1 MSRFAVSP
9 VSGAALTETAR
20 CLAEAFGNSVAQTE
34 EWFDYAGPNH
44 VRGLYADGTIIGG
57 LLRAPMGQ
65 FFGGR
70 AVPTLGIAG
79 VGIAPEHR
87 RSGAATALMSAALRE
102 AQEAGVAL
110 STLYPSNNALYAKVG
125 YGIAGVRYR
134 GEVAIEHLIGF
145 AQRLAENDLTVRRLG
160 DSDRAAMGALYT
172 TNARTRPGHLARGP
186 YVWDRVYRA
195 WNARPPICT
204 GVFDGDRLA
213 GYVVWRQKSPDPRY
227 TLHIADVVAPTRPV
241 AERLWAFLADQGTMV
256 DRITG
261 ATAPDDP
268 FWLAL
273 PWPGP
278 TIALQSHWM
287 LRLVD
292 LQSAIAERG
301 FATGPLLVVDLQV
314 HDSVIEAN
322 DGAWRLVVENGRGRL
337 ERGGTGSVMVT
348 IEALAALY
356 SGFQGCN
363 QLAARGLLQGGS
375 SPCSGLDA
383 AFLGTTPWTPDIF

>member
-1 MSRFAVSP
+1 MTVRP
-9 VSGAALTETAR
+9 VQGEALAQTAR

-34 EWFDYAGPNH
+34 EWFEYAGPKH
-44 VRGLYADGTIIGG
+44 VRALFADDTIIGG

-79 VGIAPEHR
+79 LGIAPEHR
-87 RSGAATALMSAALRE
+87 RTGAASALLKQTLLE
-102 AQEAGVAL
+102 AQAAGVAL
-110 STLYPSNNALYAKVG
+110 STLYPSNNRLYAKAG
-125 YGIAGVRYR
+125 YGIAGARYR
-134 GEVAIEHLIGF
+134 GAVGIEHLM
-145 AQRLAENDLTVRRLG
+145 ALPAVDRDLTVRRLD
-160 DSDRAAMGALYT
+160 DSDRAAMGAIYT
-172 TNARTRPGHLARGP
+172 TSARTRPGHLARGP

-195 WNARPPICT
+195 WNDRPPICT

-241 AERLWAFLADQGTMV
+241 ADRLWGFLAEQGTMV
-256 DRITG
+256 DRVTG

-278 TIALQSHWM
+278 SVELHSHWM

-292 LQSAIAERG
+292 LQAAIAERG
-301 FATGPLLVVDLQV
+301 FVEGPVLVVDLQV
-314 HDSVIEAN
+314 HDPIIEAN
-322 DGAWRLVVENGRGRL
+322 DGAWRLIVEDGRGRL
-337 ERGGTGSVMVT
+337 EPGGAGLVKVT
-348 IEALAALY
+348 IDALAALY

-363 QLAARGLLQGGS
+363 QLAARGVLQGGS
-375 SPCSGLDA
+375 SQCAGLDA
-383 AFLGTTPWTPDIF
+383 AFLGASPWSPDMF